1 MKQHI
6 LQKIVSK
13 IATDLDQLAYD
24 FDTYEYRDCCDDRE
38 TGYQMAVDALNDTS
52 KEAFDIQMYL
62 RMIIN
67 ECDSD
72 DRSDKENRK
81 SAKKLMRRIQN
92 LNKLRAVLA

>member
-1 MKQHI
+1 MKQHM

-13 IATDLDQLAYD
+13 IATELDQLAYD

-62 RMIIN
+62 KMIIV

-92 LNKLRAVLA
+92 LNKFRAVLA